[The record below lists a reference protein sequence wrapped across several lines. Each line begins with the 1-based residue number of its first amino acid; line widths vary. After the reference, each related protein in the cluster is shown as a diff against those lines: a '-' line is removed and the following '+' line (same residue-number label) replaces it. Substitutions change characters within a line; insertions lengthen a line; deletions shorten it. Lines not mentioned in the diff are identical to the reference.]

1 MNDLLN
7 AQQKLVPE
15 ITLLLQKRYKI
26 LMAIQLAGE
35 IGRRTLSDLVRLT
48 ERETRKETE
57 LLKQLGLIKIRTAG
71 MEITDEGKDV
81 LHTLKDLVHEW
92 SGLTQLE
99 LQIQRDF
106 NIAHVIIVPG
116 DSEEDSQA
124 KELLAQVAAKHIN
137 YLTEPK
143 YVVAVTGGS
152 TIASIAEYLS
162 TYVTHKELTFLA
174 ARGGIGEEVQLQAN
188 TIAASF
194 AQATKGMY
202 KTLYLPDHLSEEA
215 YAAMMKE
222 PVIREMLHLYDE
234 TSVVIHGIGD
244 ALEMAK
250 RRNSDRDEINLIM
263 NAGAVGEAFGY
274 YFNKEG
280 KAVHRIRTVGIQL
293 KQLESVKHL
302 LAVAGGSSKASSI
315 GSYLRHA
322 PPQTVL
328 ITDEGAAKK
337 LTEPFEMKN

>member
-26 LMAIQLAGE
+26 LMTIQLAGE

-99 LQIQRDF
+99 LQIQREF

-116 DSEEDSQA
+116 DSEEDPQA
-124 KELLAQVAAKHIN
+124 KELLGQVAAKHIN

-143 YVVAVTGGS
+143 YIVAVTGGS

-162 TYVTHKELTFLA
+162 TYVKQKELTFLA

-194 AQATKGMY
+194 AHATKGMY

-244 ALEMAK
+244 AFEMAK
-250 RRNSDRDEINLIM
+250 RRNSDQNEINLIM
-263 NAGAVGEAFGY
+263 DAGAVGEAFGY

-280 KAVHRIRTVGIQL
+280 QAVHRIRTVGIQL

-328 ITDEGAAKK
+328 ITDEGAAKR
-337 LTEPFEMKN
+337 LTEQFEMKK